1 MGTRRRIMLN
11 SEDDGADVVGDAWSI
26 MDGSGRSGSD
36 ANYILAES
44 YQIRDESGKVMDVVS
59 AVSVNASDDV
69 WDIDWGKSGLI
80 PGKGWVV
87 PVNAPDDW
95 KDIWKEPIEQWT
107 DAWSDVS
114 KQEVI
119 GEWKQGEGWVVP
131 VVSIAGPVGGPENA
145 SDEDILPS
153 LHSCK
158 NCGEKVTRY
167 GPETWHTIS
176 TLIRCAGNGVDR
188 AEV

>member
-1 MGTRRRIMLN
+1 MLN
-11 SEDDGADVVGDAWSI
+11 SEDDGEDVVGDAWSI

-44 YQIRDESGKVMDVVS
+44 YQIRDESGKVMGVVS

-95 KDIWKEPIEQWT
+95 DNFTKDAPNV
-107 DAWSDVS
+107 A
-114 KQEVI
+114 KQEII
-119 GEWKQGEGWVVP
+119 GEWKQGEGWLDTMVVGYNTE
-131 VVSIAGPVGGPENA
+131 GPVGGPENA

-176 TLIRCAGNGVDR
+176 TLIRCAGNGVSR